1 MNITTANHLVPT
13 TPAGR
18 GRAGLAFQSILILV
32 TAAFLWTVSQSP
44 GAVAVWLIAAI
55 VGLTIDPAGKL
66 IFPAMVIA
74 VATGI
79 GCWSG
84 VQMIRTMP
92 DQIVVGHFV
101 EFIPA
106 LLYLLRPFG
115 IGLFFFLVPTAIVAG
130 LVRANAARSWRGGF
144 AVVVAGVAC
153 FIAFFSLVAKASRQG
168 MTVAPPLKVS
178 EEFWNET
185 PLVDLGDTVVVPPS
199 RPVPDYDVR
208 RGESYGPHGFRNT
221 LDLYLPRQDVKPPV
235 VIYLHGGG
243 IYSGGTDGQDN
254 GLPEIWRNAF
264 LARGL
269 AVAELNYR
277 LAAAKPNPSR
287 PEVTGPH
294 PAQIQDCLTAV
305 RFLRAEA
312 ERLGVNGANI
322 GVMGHSYGGGL
333 AALMGVAADR
343 SEFLTETHPG
353 ISSRVQ
359 AVVNSAGMVDHRIW
373 AAQSRFAWKMLN
385 LPSADYTSSETA
397 FEQYFHSDRF
407 VGRRFDPNDEAV
419 MAASAITQVRS
430 GCPPFLNIYGMRDT
444 AVPPIQGDLFHGRLR
459 KAGVSSKL
467 VIIPGAGHGLADVTG
482 TGELMAEFLASQLN
496 VSGRRE

>member
-1 MNITTANHLVPT
+1 MDITTANHLVPT
-13 TPAGR
+13 TPARR
-18 GRAGLAFQSILILV
+18 GRAAMVFQSILILA
-32 TAAFLWTVSQSP
+32 TAAFLWMVSQSP
-44 GAVAVWLIAAI
+44 GAVTVWLVSAI
-55 VGLTIDPAGKL
+55 VGLTIDPAGRL
-66 IFPAMVIA
+66 IFPALVIT

-92 DQIVVGHFV
+92 DQVVVGHFI

-106 LLYLLRPFG
+106 LFYLLRPFG
-115 IGLFFFLVPTAIVAG
+115 IGLFFFVVPTAIVAG
-130 LVRANAARSWRGGF
+130 LVRANAARSWRGGS
-144 AVVVAGVAC
+144 AVVVVGAAC
-153 FIAFFSLVAKASRQG
+153 FVAFFWLVEKASQKGR
-168 MTVAPPLKVS
+168 TLPPPLKVR

-185 PLVDLGDTVVVPPS
+185 PQVDLSDTVVVPPP
-199 RPVPDYDVR
+199 RPVPEFDVR
-208 RGESYGPHGFRNT
+208 SGESYGPHGFRNT
-221 LDLYLPRQDVKPPV
+221 LDLYLPRQAVKPPV

-243 IYSGGTDGQDN
+243 IYAGGTDGQDN
-254 GLPEIWRNAF
+254 GLPENWRNSF

-277 LAAAKPNPSR
+277 LAAAKPNPAR

-305 RFLRAEA
+305 RFLRADA
-312 ERLGVNGANI
+312 ARLGVNGANI

-343 SEFLTETHPG
+343 REFLTETHPG

-385 LPSADYTSSETA
+385 LPSADYTSSETT

-419 MAASAITQVRS
+419 MSASAVTQVRP
-430 GCPPFLNIYGMRDT
+430 GCPPFLHLYGMRDT

-459 KAGVSSKL
+459 KAGVASRL
-467 VIIPGAGHGLADVTG
+467 VIIPGASHGLADVTG
-482 TGELMAEFLASQLN
+482 TGELMAEFLASQLK
-496 VSGRRE
+496 VSEPGQ